1 MASITPV
8 LRVDLAETFFATVN
22 TIRAVGYHQK
32 PGFPDAYYEG
42 ENLLPFS
49 MTIAPSPGQNAV
61 VASLNNSAD
70 YILIEL
76 PDQVGSIFITKLQF
90 LDNSGNTIYLEYT
103 FDTEIQ
109 YDGNGELHIDSINFK
124 FE

>member
-1 MASITPV
+1 MASITPA
-8 LRVDLAETFFATVN
+8 LRVDLAETFFATVT
-22 TIRAVGYHQK
+22 TIKAVGYHQQQ
-32 PGFPDAYYEG
+32 GQSDTYYEG

-49 MTIAPSPGQNAV
+49 MTIAPAPTQNQI
-61 VASLNNSAD
+61 VASLNDSPD

-76 PDQVGSIFITKLQF
+76 PNQTGSVFITKLQF

-103 FDTEIQ
+103 FDTAIQ